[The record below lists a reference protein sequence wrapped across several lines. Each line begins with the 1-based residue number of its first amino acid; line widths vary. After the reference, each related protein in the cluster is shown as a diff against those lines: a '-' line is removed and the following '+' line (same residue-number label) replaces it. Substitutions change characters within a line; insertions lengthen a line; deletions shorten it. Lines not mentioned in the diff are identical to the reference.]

1 MQTRKGARKQGV
13 AEQRCGGRKGLGS
26 TGQRSG
32 CREHRRCLEF
42 DPEGDRVP
50 SMILRRVW
58 LKLCFTKLILAALCR
73 IIAVKLSERG

>member
-1 MQTRKGARKQGV
+1 MQTREGARKHGIV
-13 AEQRCGGRKGLGS
+13 EQRCGEQKGLGS

-32 CREHRRCLEF
+32 CREHQRCLEF

-58 LKLCFTKLILAALCR
+58 LKLCFTKLILVAPCR
-73 IIAVKLSERG
+73 IITVG